1 MRPLTALALNC
12 TLKSSGESSTELLLQ
27 QVLDE
32 LEGHQVHG
40 EIIRIAALDIKAG
53 VTSDEGDGDDW
64 PSVRTRILAADIL
77 VLGSPIW
84 LGQPSSVVKR
94 VVERMDAFLSETKDN
109 GDYVSVGKVAIAAV
123 VGNEDG
129 AHSADQPRLVRAGAS
144 RRVATSPQLG
154 PGRVGLADLHRVTT
168 EHRR

>member
-27 QVLDE
+27 QVLTE
-32 LEGHQVHG
+32 LGNHQVRG
-40 EIIRIAALDIKAG
+40 EVIRVAALDIKAG

-64 PSVRTRILAADIL
+64 PSVRARVLAADIL

-94 VVERMDAFLSETKDN
+94 VLERMDAFLSETTDN

-123 VGNEDG
+123 VGNHD
-129 AHSADQPRLVRAGAS
+129 SCQ
-144 RRVATSPQLG
+144 RRDVLG
-154 PGRVGLADLHRVTT
+154 R
-168 EHRR
+168 